1 MAGSREPTSKATV
14 RRGHVLAGEGESSA
28 AWQSKAKA
36 WGVAGP
42 LQVLALVGAHCVRL
56 QSLLL
61 AGSDLIT
68 DAGE

>member
-1 MAGSREPTSKATV
+1 
-14 RRGHVLAGEGESSA
+14 VLAGEGESSA
-28 AWQSKAKA
+28 AWQSKATA

-42 LQVLALVGAHCVRL
+42 TRLQVLALVGAHCVRL